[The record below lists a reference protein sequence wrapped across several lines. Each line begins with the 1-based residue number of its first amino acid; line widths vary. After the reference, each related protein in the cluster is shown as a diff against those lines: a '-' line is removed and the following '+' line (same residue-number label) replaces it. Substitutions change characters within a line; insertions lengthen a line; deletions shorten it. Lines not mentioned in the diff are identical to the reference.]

1 MKTVYQTDAL
11 GVFIFAQDLAGDP
24 LDGEYRLPFRAV
36 FEAPPATGPGFVAKW
51 ESEVP
56 PSDPAFGAEGSGS
69 WAEAVDM
76 RAVPLYLTASGA
88 EYVVGTQID
97 GTAYLGIGA
106 LPAWL
111 TDVARP
117 GEYYIWE
124 AGAGWVLNTAAR
136 DAALARSA
144 RAWRDFEIAR
154 TDFLVLPD
162 YPIAE
167 ARRAEILEY
176 RADLRDWPARPSFPD
191 AGSKPEPPAW
201 LSEIQQ

>member
-36 FEAPPATGPGFVAKW
+36 FVAPPATGPGLVVKW
-51 ESEVP
+51 ESEVSP
-56 PSDPAFGAEGSGS
+56 NAPEFGSEGSGS
-69 WAEAVDM
+69 WIEVADM
-76 RAVPLYLTASGA
+76 RAVPLFLTASGVRY
-88 EYVVGTQID
+88 EVGTQVD
-97 GTAYLGIGA
+97 GAAYLGIGA
-106 LPAWL
+106 LPDWL

-117 GEYYIWE
+117 GEYHIWE
-124 AGAGWVLNTAAR
+124 AGSGWVLNTAAR
-136 DAALARSA
+136 DAASARSA

-191 AGSKPEPPAW
+191 VASEPAPPAW
-201 LSEIQQ
+201 LSELLQ